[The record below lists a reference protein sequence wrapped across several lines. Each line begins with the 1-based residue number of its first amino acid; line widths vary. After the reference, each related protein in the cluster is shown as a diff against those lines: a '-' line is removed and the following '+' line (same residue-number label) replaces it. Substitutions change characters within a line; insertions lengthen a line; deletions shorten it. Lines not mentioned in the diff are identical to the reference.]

1 MKLGLRFY
9 LSWISSAV
17 VMFVLFYLWHG
28 TFLNDFKRIQF
39 PVSWLV
45 TFAVFTYLVLGAGIF
60 FLYESR
66 IMKTFKNFMV
76 RGLICGFISGFSLF
90 MVATIVN
97 LSLTRN
103 LSTQHLIIDCAW
115 QMVEQVFGAMV
126 VVLFK
131 ILIHEPMEER
141 A

>member
-1 MKLGLRFY
+1 
-9 LSWISSAV
+9 
-17 VMFVLFYLWHG
+17 
-28 TFLNDFKRIQF
+28 
-39 PVSWLV
+39 
-45 TFAVFTYLVLGAGIF
+45 
-60 FLYESR
+60 
-66 IMKTFKNFMV
+66 MV